1 MLKVLNGGNMK
12 KQADTTNQQGFA
24 VVAVVAIVLIIAVI
38 GFAGYRI
45 FMSDESGSSPA
56 SIDSGSQSQQ
66 ENTEVANEPAAHLS
80 YQYQATLT
88 DVTDAAT
95 LEGIKF
101 AGDSDGM
108 AYATIEG
115 GMYKLYASFTNLPEL
130 PENLFYEGWI
140 VGGAEGIVSTGELKL
155 VNGIFINEFTDERNM
170 TDSKRYV
177 LTLEPRDGDP
187 APAPGHVVEGDF
199 TNKAN

>member
-1 MLKVLNGGNMK
+1 MK

-24 VVAVVAIVLIIAVI
+24 AIAVIAIVLIIAVI

-56 SIDSGSQSQQ
+56 SVDSSSQSLQD
-66 ENTEVANEPAAHLS
+66 NTETANEQAAYLS

-101 AGDSDGM
+101 AVDSSGM
-108 AYATIEG
+108 AYAAFEDDK
-115 GMYKLYASFTNLPEL
+115 YKLYASFSNLPEL

-140 VGGAEGIVSTGELKL
+140 VGGSEGIVSTGELKL
-155 VNGIFINEFTDERNM
+155 VNGIFINEFTDDRNM